1 MLSDNEAVDEA
12 IEFEPGDVLG
22 KALALITQIRSSPQ
36 AKSYFAK
43 VCVEEGLKPLEL
55 IKWVRTRWGS
65 MFDLID
71 RLILDKRAVN
81 KFCLVAD
88 TCGQVP
94 KLQNKAYSDY
104 YLTSAEWTLLELMRE
119 VLQEPRDAQAS
130 FSSET
135 APTVW
140 RTIPILECL
149 QEHWEIMAKTSKFR
163 PVKLA
168 IEKGLA
174 KLNKWY
180 KAIDETDVYFICLG
194 EVFTLSH

>member
-1 MLSDNEAVDEA
+1 
-12 IEFEPGDVLG
+12 
-22 KALALITQIRSSPQ
+22 
-36 AKSYFAK
+36 
-43 VCVEEGLKPLEL
+43 
-55 IKWVRTRWGS
+55 
-65 MFDLID
+65 
-71 RLILDKRAVN
+71 VN

-180 KAIDETDVYFICLG
+180 K
-194 EVFTLSH
+194 